1 MSAIFHPKSAILCS
15 SFFFLFRPLTIEA
28 KVVSSGFFI
37 SYKEMSAWR
46 RNNLHFADADVGGG
60 EEGAGRQRLREA
72 VLARLHPLVAA
83 EVLDV
88 LPDLSGHFEKVCVG
102 ELVRGPGSVAFR
114 LSLLFLNTGCDDVV
128 EDVVE
133 RERFAGMVLVARC
146 GTTLGTV
153 TGADFGDAHGWRM
166 GLVCGFFVC

>member
-1 MSAIFHPKSAILCS
+1 M
-15 SFFFLFRPLTIEA
+15 E
-28 KVVSSGFFI
+28 
-37 SYKEMSAWR
+37 
-46 RNNLHFADADVGGG
+46 RNNLHFAEADVGGG

-72 VLARLHPLVAA
+72 VLARLHPFRAA
-83 EVLDV
+83 GIVDV

-114 LSLLFLNTGCDDVV
+114 FSLLFNTGCDDVV

-146 GTTLGTV
+146 GTTL
-153 TGADFGDAHGWRM
+153 
-166 GLVCGFFVC
+166 